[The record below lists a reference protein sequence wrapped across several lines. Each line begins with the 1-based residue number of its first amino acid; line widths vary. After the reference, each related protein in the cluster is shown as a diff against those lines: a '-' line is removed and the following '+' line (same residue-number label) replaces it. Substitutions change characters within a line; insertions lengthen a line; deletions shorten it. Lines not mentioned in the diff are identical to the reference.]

1 MYHIFGDGA
10 RRVTMGGMARRHDGV
25 ARAWAAWWVASAAL
39 WLVLVDRIELD
50 ELVAGA
56 AIAASAA
63 TAAVLVRS
71 QRRVLL
77 RPRARW
83 LAGAWRPVLGMVG
96 DLAPLIRA
104 LRRRD
109 EPRPVAE
116 LPFAA
121 VGEDGGQTAYRV
133 LTQTLGSLAP
143 NTIVV
148 DVDVERRVIIIHQL
162 VPTADLR
169 RRAIPLAGEPPA

>member
-1 MYHIFGDGA
+1 
-10 RRVTMGGMARRHDGV
+10 MAPRHAGV
-25 ARAWAAWWVASAAL
+25 ARAWAAWWVASAGL

-56 AIAASAA
+56 VIAAGAA

-71 QRRVLL
+71 QRQVLL
-77 RPRARW
+77 QPRARW
-83 LAGAWRPVLGMVG
+83 LVGAWRPLVGMVG

-104 LRRRD
+104 LWRRGDRS
-109 EPRPVAE
+109 ELAE

-121 VGEDGGQTAYRV
+121 VGDDGEQTAYRV
-133 LTQTLGSLAP
+133 LTEALGSLAP

-148 DVDVERRVIIIHQL
+148 DADADRRVLVVHQL
-162 VPTADLR
+162 VPT
-169 RRAIPLAGEPPA
+169 